1 MGFNANSCV
10 SAQCDTYV
18 CFRFIERNELPQS
31 YKEQIVQWILD
42 NTGGAVGASAPSTN
56 VDPFT
61 GGGAYIPGAA
71 CSFPQPGN
79 QNNDSIYTNADP
91 FTGGDVIDT
100 LTVALSGLVQF
111 DCQPA
116 SLLHH
121 QCFSCEIFAWHMS
134 KPYIPMAALG

>member
-1 MGFNANSCV
+1 M
-10 SAQCDTYV
+10 

-42 NTGGAVGASAPSTN
+42 NTGGAVGASAPSAN

-71 CSFPQPGN
+71 SSFPQPGN

-91 FTGGDVIDT
+91 FTGGDVIDM
-100 LTVALSGLVQF
+100 LTVALSGLVQLSAKL
-111 DCQPA
+111 PA
-116 SLLHH
+116 YSIINA
-121 QCFSCEIFAWHMS
+121 SAVR
-134 KPYIPMAALG
+134 YALGI